1 MLLESVASIGI
12 LFFFYSRARLGHV
25 SPEQKRA
32 LNITVGGMS
41 LPFVFGIGLALIL
54 CKIVAG
60 TNEVD
65 FARFLIFMWVVIS
78 LTTFPVLARIL
89 TELKLL
95 TPHSSHRW
103 HRHDRHSVQWRRQVD
118 PPHPRHCARKWRRQQ
133 PRSQEPLLLATGA
146 PLRHGLLKRTMTYK
160 F

>member
-65 FARFLIFMWVVIS
+65 FARFLIFIS
-78 LTTFPVLARIL
+78 S
-89 TELKLL
+89 LL
-95 TPHSSHRW
+95 TPHI
-103 HRHDRHSVQWRRQVD
+103 DGTAMIAIVFNDVD
-118 PPHPRHCARKWRRQQ
+118 KWI
-133 PRSQEPLLLATGA
+133 LLTLAIVLA
-146 PLRHGLLKRTMTYK
+146 SDDVNNHVHKSPFFLLRVLLSGMAC
-160 F
+160 